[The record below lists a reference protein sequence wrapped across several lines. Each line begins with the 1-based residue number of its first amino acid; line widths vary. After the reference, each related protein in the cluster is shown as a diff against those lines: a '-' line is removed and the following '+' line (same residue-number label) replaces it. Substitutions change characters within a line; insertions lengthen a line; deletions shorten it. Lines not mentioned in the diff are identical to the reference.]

1 MQFLD
6 LEFAERA
13 FRTLMALL
21 CQAIYPVMSFL
32 YELFNNV
39 SQINILSTED
49 VQPIYQRVTMI
60 LTIVMIFYVT
70 FQFVK
75 YIVQPEGLTDKE
87 KGAGKIVYKMIIV
100 VILIA
105 FVPKIFEIAY
115 KLQDAI
121 ISKNVISKVILGPQ
135 AVKDESDLG
144 SSFSASVFNM
154 FYYANDENK
163 GKDCY
168 DGATCQQIVM
178 TNVSMLKDD
187 NSLSSLNIGL
197 NETDKSDIALI
208 NFDGLLAVIVGGFI
222 VYILLLYCIDVG
234 VRWVQLLYLQLIAP
248 IPILGYLTPKKD
260 GIFQKWTKQCIT
272 TYLDLFLRVA
282 IINIILLLC
291 DTLLKAKLD
300 GDLIPEGATGL
311 MSTLIYVV
319 LIMGVMLFAHKA
331 PKMLSELFPKGG
343 AASGNFGLSAK
354 DRFGTPMKVGGR
366 FGGAIAG
373 TAIGAVAGAATGLAQ
388 GWRRRNSLNKDGVKK
403 GTMAGVWGATKGAV
417 GGLAGGAVRGLASG
431 SKKGNVVKN
440 SLAGAQKQMQVN
452 QRFGN
457 REESGYGFM
466 DQMGDRARGAFSMKS
481 RVEAQEAKKAP
492 IKRHDDALKKVAD
505 TRSKI
510 EDRALSKLKESGG
523 KGGAMAKEYD
533 RQQQRLKDLQ
543 ENNAVRSREFKAG
556 RFTDDKK
563 AQAAYDASVSLAKS
577 SINKSNYIDPTTGTF
592 DKNGYEQAVA
602 AAVSKVNASDYSVA
616 YKTEQEAQNAYKAA
630 VKSKTDAVDRNL
642 YATEDDY
649 NAALQAAAS
658 TVNADIYIKGYATQ
672 EDADKALAEEINKQK
687 AIISK
692 AKDAAVAEY
701 VATSGDGA
709 ITSMLATLETEISEY
724 NVTASAE
731 VRDSNGNI
739 IKPTKQIQPIDSAT
753 IISDFQTFSDYV
765 KSGEIKQAQDRN
777 TQETIRI
784 DAEIER
790 IKRQTSGSGINDGKK

>member
-1 MQFLD
+1 MQFLELD
-6 LEFAERA
+6 FIEAGL
-13 FRTLMALL
+13 RTLMAFL
-21 CQAIYPVMSFL
+21 CKVIYPVMSFL

-49 VQPIYQRVTMI
+49 VQPIYQRITMI

-87 KGAGKIVYKMIIV
+87 KGAGKIVYKMIMV

-105 FVPKIFEIAY
+105 FVPKIFEMAY
-115 KLQDAI
+115 DVQHAI

-135 AVKDESDLG
+135 AVKDDGELG

-154 FYYANDENK
+154 FYYVDDENAN
-163 GKDCY
+163 KDCY
-168 DGATCQQIVM
+168 DGATCGQIVM
-178 TNVSMLKDD
+178 NNISSLKDD
-187 NSLSSLNIGL
+187 NSLSALNIGL
-197 NETDKSDIALI
+197 NETGRSDMALI
-208 NFDGLLAVIVGGFI
+208 NFDGLIAVIAGGFI

-291 DTLLKAKLD
+291 DTLLKSKLS

-343 AASGNFGLSAK
+343 AASGNFGLSTK
-354 DRFGTPMKVGGR
+354 DRFGSPMKVGGR
-366 FGGAIAG
+366 VGGAIAG

-417 GGLAGGAVRGLASG
+417 GGLAGGAVRGLANG

-457 REESGYGFM
+457 REENGYGFM
-466 DQMGDRARGAFSMKS
+466 NQMEDRARGTFKAKS
-481 RVEAQEAKKAP
+481 RVQVLEEEKAP
-492 IKRHDDALKKVAD
+492 IKRQNDMVSKIKSTEKSIKERALDKITNAGAGGAVAQTYLTKKRELEELKTSDKKVQ
-505 TRSKI
+505 
-510 EDRALSKLKESGG
+510 EY
-523 KGGAMAKEYD
+523 MAKFNLTE
-533 RQQQRLKDLQ
+533 
-543 ENNAVRSREFKAG
+543 
-556 RFTDDKK
+556 
-563 AQAAYDASVSLAKS
+563 QAAK
-577 SINKSNYIDPTTGTF
+577 
-592 DKNGYEQAVA
+592 DKIGEDIKTLTQDVDDLEGKAV
-602 AAVSKVNASDYSVA
+602 
-616 YKTEQEAQNAYKAA
+616 Q
-630 VKSKTDAVDRNL
+630 
-642 YATEDDY
+642 
-649 NAALQAAAS
+649 
-658 TVNADIYIKGYATQ
+658 
-672 EDADKALAEEINKQK
+672 
-687 AIISK
+687 
-692 AKDAAVAEY
+692 EY
-701 VATSGDGA
+701 VQTLDNGKVKDGA
-709 ITSMLATLETEISEY
+709 IENMIKQLEAELEY
-724 NVTASAE
+724 YNKNNSKE
-731 VRDSNGNI
+731 
-739 IKPTKQIQPIDSAT
+739 KQIDINAVLQDIRQNYKGFVDE
-753 IISDFQTFSDYV
+753 V
-765 KSGEIKQAQDRN
+765 KKGKVNNIENANKLEMAKLEAQ
-777 TQETIRI
+777 I
-784 DAEIER
+784 DA
-790 IKRQTSGSGINDGKK
+790 IKRQTEGSGINDGKK

>member
-1 MQFLD
+1 MQFLELD
-6 LEFAERA
+6 IIEAGL
-13 FRTLMALL
+13 RTLMAFL
-21 CQAIYPVMSFL
+21 CKVIYPVMSFL

-39 SQINILSTED
+39 SQINILSTEN
-49 VQPIYQRVTMI
+49 VQSIYQRITMI

-87 KGAGKIVYKMIIV
+87 KGAGKIVYKMIMV
-100 VILIA
+100 VVLIA

-115 KLQDAI
+115 DVQHAI

-135 AVKDESDLG
+135 AAKDDGELG

-154 FYYANDENK
+154 FYYVDDENVD
-163 GKDCY
+163 KDCY
-168 DGATCQQIVM
+168 DGATCGQIVM
-178 TNVSMLKDD
+178 NNISSLKEE
-187 NSLSSLNIGL
+187 NSLSALSLGL
-197 NETDKSDIALI
+197 NETGRTDMALI
-208 NFDGLLAVIVGGFI
+208 NFDGLIAVLVGGFI
-222 VYILLLYCIDVG
+222 TYILLLYCIDVG

-291 DTLLKAKLD
+291 DTLLKAKIT
-300 GDLIPEGATGL
+300 GDLVPEGATGL

-319 LIMGVMLFAHKA
+319 IIMGVMLFAHKA
-331 PKMLSELFPKGG
+331 PKMLGELFPKGG
-343 AASGNFGLSAK
+343 SASGNFGLSAK
-354 DRFGTPMKVGGR
+354 DRFGVPMKVGGR
-366 FGGAIAG
+366 LGGAIAG
-373 TAIGAVAGAATGLAQ
+373 TAIGAVAGAASGLAQ
-388 GWRRRNSLNKDGVKK
+388 GWRRRNSLNKNNEKK
-403 GTMAGVWGATKGAV
+403 GALAGAWGATKGVV
-417 GGLAGGAVRGLASG
+417 GGFAGGAVRGLANG
-431 SKKGNVVKN
+431 SKKGNVIKN

-466 DQMGDRARGAFSMKS
+466 DQMGDRARSAFSIKS
-481 RVEAQEAKKAP
+481 RVETQEAKKAP

-523 KGGAMAKEYD
+523 KGGDMAKEYD

-543 ENNAVRSREFKAG
+543 ENNAVRSREFKSG
-556 RFTDDKK
+556 KFTDDKK
-563 AQAAYDASVSLAKS
+563 AQAAYDASIALAKS
-577 SINKSNYIDPTTGTF
+577 SINKSNYIDPTAGTF
-592 DKNGYEQAVA
+592 DKKGYDEAVA
-602 AAVSKVNASDYSVA
+602 AAISKVSASDYSVA
-616 YKTEQEAQNAYKAA
+616 YKTEQEAQDAYKAA
-630 VKSKTDAVDRNL
+630 VKAKTDAIDRNL
-642 YATEDDY
+642 YASEDDY
-649 NAALQAAAS
+649 NAALKAAAS
-658 TVNADIYIKGYATQ
+658 TVNQDIYIKGYATQ

-724 NVTASAE
+724 NVTAAAE

-739 IKPTKQIQPIDSAT
+739 IKPTKRIQPIDSAT

-777 TQETIRI
+777 TQELIQI

-790 IKRQTSGSGINDGKK
+790 VKRQTSGSGINDGKK